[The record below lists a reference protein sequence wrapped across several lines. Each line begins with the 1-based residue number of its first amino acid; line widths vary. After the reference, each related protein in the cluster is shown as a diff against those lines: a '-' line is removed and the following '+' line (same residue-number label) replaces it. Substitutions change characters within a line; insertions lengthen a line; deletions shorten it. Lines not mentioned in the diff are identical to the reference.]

1 MLHRAICEIQAI
13 SRTINVD
20 QTMDTTR
27 ALPSH
32 NEDVPPGDQAS
43 AICKTAADGTCA
55 RPTKWSPGSGFV
67 ARWTG

>member
-1 MLHRAICEIQAI
+1 MLNKCWTRVHE
-13 SRTINVD
+13 SGFH
-20 QTMDTTR
+20 TTR
-27 ALPSH
+27 MFLQ
-32 NEDVPPGDQAS
+32 VS